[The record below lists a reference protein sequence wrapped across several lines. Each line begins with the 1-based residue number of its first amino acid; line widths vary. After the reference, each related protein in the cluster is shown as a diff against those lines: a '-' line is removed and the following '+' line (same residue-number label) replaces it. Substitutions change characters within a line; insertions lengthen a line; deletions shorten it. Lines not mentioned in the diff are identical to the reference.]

1 LLVLRRRPAPRALLR
16 RLVFSL
22 LACVAFAAR
31 AGDAH
36 AYAWMIKHGYSK
48 CGTCHTDPSG
58 GETLN
63 ELGRLQSQQLL
74 SFGGAEPD
82 DELDTSSKFLFGLID
97 EPGSLRL
104 GASYRHMLLY
114 TAGEGDSAAELRNFP
129 MQADIYGSAR
139 FGDLMLGLS
148 LGVARGIEGSAHV
161 RGAQINKEEGDGWI
175 FLSRS
180 HFIGLWLEQKTL
192 LRVGR
197 LNLPFGVR
205 VPEHVLW
212 AREATRTDRE
222 SDQQHGASLTYTGG
236 SLRADAMVIIGNFQV
251 NPDRFRERG
260 LCLSFEYLLG
270 PTFAI
275 GASGLLTRAE
285 DDRLTRERAAIR
297 YAQGLNTRLGLSPML
312 SVLAEADVIKEKG
325 RGFGYVGFVQPDLEP
340 IQGVHLMLTGEL
352 LNPGQLQLEDE
363 AAQRAANVTT
373 RFGLWGSIAWYFAT
387 HFDLRV
393 DVVARQESPLSLQT
407 QLHVYF

>member
-1 LLVLRRRPAPRALLR
+1 LLFVRGVAARRALLR
-16 RLVFSL
+16 CLALSL
-22 LACVAFAAR
+22 FAGLALTTY

-36 AYAWMIKHGYSK
+36 AYAWMIKYGYSK

-63 ELGRLQSQQLL
+63 HMGRLQSQQLL
-74 SFGGAEPD
+74 SFAGVEPD
-82 DELDTSSKFLFGLID
+82 QELDTSSQFLWGLID

-114 TAGEGDSAAELRNFP
+114 TAAEGESAAELRNFP
-129 MQADIYGSAR
+129 MQADVYGSAR

-148 LGVARGIEGSAHV
+148 LGVARGIEGTAHV
-161 RGAQINKEEGDGWI
+161 RGAQINGETGDGWI

-222 SDQQHGASLTYTGG
+222 SDQQHGAALTYTGG

-251 NPDRFRERG
+251 NGDRFRERG
-260 LCLSFEYLLG
+260 LSVSFEYLLG
-270 PTFAI
+270 PTYAVGF
-275 GASGLLTRAE
+275 SGLLTHAE
-285 DDRLTRERAAIR
+285 DDRLTRERNAIR
-297 YAQGLNTRLGLSPML
+297 YAQGLNTRLGLSPKL

-325 RGFGYVGFVQPDLEP
+325 RGFGYVGFVQPDFEP

-363 AAQRAANVTT
+363 DAQRAANVTT
-373 RFGLWGSIAWYFAT
+373 RFGLWGTIAWYFAT

-393 DVVARQESPLSLQT
+393 DVVARQEAALALQT